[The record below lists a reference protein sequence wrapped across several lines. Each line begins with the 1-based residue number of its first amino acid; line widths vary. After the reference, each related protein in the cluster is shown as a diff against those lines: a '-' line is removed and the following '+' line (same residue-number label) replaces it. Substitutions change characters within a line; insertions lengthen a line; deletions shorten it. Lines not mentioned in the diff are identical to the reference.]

1 MATNIDDL
9 NSKHRYD
16 EVNDETGE
24 VSHEEWNRLVN
35 AVREC
40 QNPVKAVGVNSSAP
54 QYPDEHGIVRL
65 AIDLTGAEYRAYLMT
80 DRDQNTPIVVSS
92 KDLQIGV
99 RFTGAYM
106 DGGVPV
112 NYHSPG
118 RVRVYVNNEEKA
130 VLPVPSRDYQAE
142 PTFVDSIN
150 VGPYLIADMENVV
163 QLRAEFD
170 YEDNAGNMQTVR
182 SQGYVTYQVTYTE
195 VGLEFAG
202 SYNVAL
208 VNPTAIP
215 LNYNLKGS
223 VARKLHVKVS
233 GGSRDFTT
241 EFNIGANEYTNYYST
256 WKDTTT
262 VSDPSNTY
270 GFLLGGIIT
279 IEAWLTYSDGTTPDA
294 NESDHVINQVMVVKD
309 GMADANAPRLLIQN
323 LITNTENY
331 VQAKICSYA
340 VYAPGRSSVSVHFA
354 IRNNNSLQP
363 QEYLS
368 MEAEAIPDTPYDLFG
383 SVGIESEDP
392 TLYAFFFAWIVEGG
406 QTYTFADGED
416 MITVDNRENFS
427 PVSGADFYLNPST
440 RSNAEAT
447 PLSIVNAA
455 NGATIPSTWVNFGAI
470 NDAWVQ
476 DSENQRVL
484 RVLAGQT
491 LTIGYDWLQPFKTNP
506 AANVTL
512 ELDFKA
518 RNITN
523 EDDPVFQAC
532 EPYGNGFLGL
542 KLRPIEGSVWTASK
556 RTEVV
561 QNFSWQEDVRVH
573 IVVNIVSALRASA
586 DNNTNTLALCRIFV
600 NGCINREFMFDKTS
614 SGEWYANG
622 SSIVIGQAGADIDI
636 YNLRVYKNQALDSAE
651 ILQNYRST
659 LPTAADKIRV
669 REENDIVGNNGT
681 ISRAKCQEKKKN
693 NLTWH
698 CDAGQ
703 ITHDDNH
710 TKTGW
715 WEIEQYDDNGNYLH
729 DFSGTLCRETRSIE
743 QTGQGST
750 AKTYYYWNLQSKLKD
765 VSKAYEKEL
774 TSNGFNAA
782 TVTLEQTNSIANKH
796 GIWVEVSMIHA
807 DVDYTPSTARPGYA
821 YVSDG
826 WVDGNGMYRGP
837 QFKLNGS
844 VPYAQKLVAKINYAS
859 AMQSHLMGACNLYN
873 DLHTAIVGRNV
884 MQTKTAGARVAKP
897 QNVFLYFLQTD
908 ENEAAVYQGPCT
920 FGPGKMDDGTWGFK
934 KSNHQKFVMLEGSD
948 NNLPLTDFRVPWDD
962 SRITYELDDGEAAGF
977 RYNGV
982 TSLDLDKFVAQ
993 KVTIDGEE
1001 VEVPNDEILAHIKQ
1015 FVNYLYKH
1023 NPRIKYFSGTKAQF
1037 EARETQMSEN
1047 EKAAERAYVYFWTEG
1062 VESFRLKRYDPVD
1075 EIWVDW
1081 GWDEENQVTEVFDIS
1096 DPTNVYY
1103 NAFNANRGR
1112 YDAMVDALIAALV
1125 ADARA
1130 TVGDIINVNS
1140 LKFHYCFTNW
1150 MLAGTDNCSKN
1161 TYYCLVPYGDAN
1173 ADKSTWTW
1181 KWELHQD
1188 DQDTIFKTDN
1198 SGYQTKP
1205 YYIDRMD
1212 PCADGTTVS
1221 LYQGGNNVLFNLT
1234 EEMYEKRYDELRG
1247 MFKQIFSTMSSLVS
1261 VNDDLPLENAQKTT
1275 PWGCMW
1281 KYFFKIQQYIPAVAY
1296 NEAARIR
1303 YEYPASIPFF
1313 SDRTVDPITQ
1323 SIGDQMQAELQYM
1336 KRRLVM
1342 LASYAEWGNFSLSS
1356 GNVGLTDLGDVF
1368 GYNGTSSVV
1377 FDGLIPHQ
1385 YIYPGGRVGESNVYL
1400 RRKCKPGVPVVFNM
1414 GTAQGTDTAI
1424 ALYAANYFRSFGNI
1438 GDLHIA
1444 PSLDFNLKAN
1454 RLTDFVANPSD
1465 LTNPAF
1471 SPSSVNLTCPLLER
1485 IDLSG
1490 SGVGGT
1496 LDLKNC
1502 IRLRSVNTMGC
1513 DGVDDGNG
1521 DVVGGIVNV
1530 QLPSSQLMTSVQ
1542 LGSRLVSLTLND
1554 LPNLQ
1559 QLRVLST
1566 AHLTTLVMNGVGI
1579 IGRPL
1584 VDQCFNEGAPLR
1596 VLTLTNIHWTEV
1608 RRDFLMWVASLP
1620 NSTLTGLVEMS
1631 SAANENVTLADLY
1644 VLYAKYG
1651 DIQSEYNALRVEY
1664 TKVVISRISIKGQK
1678 YFSALGTTK
1687 FDIATD
1693 AGNNLKF
1700 VNGQPALT
1708 WGFVKDSG
1716 GTEVPD
1722 VEANAKMTL
1731 DPSTGEAEV
1740 IGLNGE
1746 GDTTRYRLKV
1756 TAELLNGNTLEA
1768 YWNVGFFAREPQRGD
1783 FAYADGTFDD
1793 EYRYDKTVV
1802 GFAIR
1807 ITRNNINN
1815 TLTIDVA
1822 AKENAIVKSA
1832 NSGINTPSFAWGI
1845 YPSEDANGIGS
1856 TLRSEIARMSGDI
1869 SLTDFNKSNSG
1880 NNDWSSL
1887 EKTNAMVERAN
1898 AIINGWIKALWSP
1911 TSLLQFFGAYSTE
1924 QSYSKGNVVTY
1935 NGSYYFCKVDSTTA
1949 GAFNSSDWS
1958 NVSEANYSLMQWAKN
1973 KSATYAEPQNREEL
1987 GSMMQALGYLETALG
2002 ASSVGRFY
2010 QLFFPCAYA
2019 CKLYEPAVMEGETL
2033 DSRYQKLSWF
2043 LPAGGMIKRIY
2054 DMYHA
2059 SRNKSTSN
2067 VVSENY
2073 ANEDQSLTD
2082 ANYPLMANI
2091 RKRLLDAGENPT
2103 KLNLWTENQT
2113 FWTASENLSTYSYFA
2128 NFQNGNIGYTAKY
2141 GSYVARAVTAFIYA
2155 L

>member
-54 QYPDEHGIVRL
+54 QYPDEHGVVRL
-65 AIDLTGAEYRAYLMT
+65 AIDLTGAEYRAYLMC

-182 SQGYVTYQVTYTE
+182 TQGYVTYQVTYTE

-223 VARKLHVKVS
+223 VVRTLHVKVS
-233 GGSRDFTT
+233 GGSRDFVT
-241 EFNIGANEYTNYYST
+241 EFNNIVANEYTNYYST

-715 WEIEQYDDNGNYLH
+715 WEIEQYDDNGNYLP

-774 TSNGFNAA
+774 TNNGFNAA
-782 TVTLEQTNSIANKH
+782 TVTLEQTNAIANRH

-908 ENEAAVYQGPCT
+908 DNEAAVYQGPCT

-1001 VEVPNDEILAHIKQ
+1001 VEVPSDDILAHIKQ

-1062 VESFRLKRYDPVD
+1062 VESFRLKRYDYVD
-1075 EIWVDW
+1075 DIWVDW

-1103 NAFNANRGR
+1103 SAFNANRGR
-1112 YDAMVDALIAALV
+1112 YDAMVDALIAAIV

-1130 TVGDIINVNS
+1130 TIGDIINVNS

-1212 PCADGTTVS
+1212 PCAEGTTVS

-1465 LTNPAF
+1465 PTNPAF
-1471 SPSSVNLTCPLLER
+1471 SPSSVNLTCLLLER

-1521 DVVGGIVNV
+1521 NVVGGIVNV

-1559 QLRVLST
+1559 MLSVAST
-1566 AHLTTLVMNGVGI
+1566 VHLTTLVMKGVGS
-1579 IGRPL
+1579 IGGPL
-1584 VDQCFNEGAPLR
+1584 VEKCHNENAPLQ
-1596 VLTLTNIHWTEV
+1596 VLTLTNIQWSGV
-1608 RRDFLMWVASLP
+1608 GRDLLMWVASLP
-1620 NSTLTGLVEMS
+1620 S
-1631 SAANENVTLADLY
+1631 SSLSGRISVSPDNNITLADLY
-1644 VLYAKYG
+1644 VLFDRFG
-1651 DIQSEYNALRVEY
+1651 NIQSEYNSLYVEY
-1664 TKVVISRISIKGQK
+1664 MPEMIQRISITGQK
-1678 YFSALGTTK
+1678 YFTSQGHTQ
-1687 FDIATD
+1687 FGISTD
-1693 AGNNLKF
+1693 KGNNLKF
-1700 VNGQPALT
+1700 VNGVPALT
-1708 WGFVKDSG
+1708 WQLA
-1716 GTEVPD
+1716 P
-1722 VEANAKMTL
+1722 EANNVYMSIDSA
-1731 DPSTGEAEV
+1731 TGAAEV
-1740 IGLNGE
+1740 LELTPNSM
-1746 GDTTRYRLKV
+1746 TRYLLTV
-1756 TAELLNGNTLEA
+1756 TAELLNGNTISA
-1768 YWNVGFFAREPQRGD
+1768 SWKIGFFNRIPIRGD
-1783 FAYADGTFDD
+1783 FAFADGTFDD
-1793 EYRYDKTVV
+1793 EYRFDKTVV
-1802 GFAIR
+1802 GFVIR
-1807 ITRNNINN
+1807 VTGSGSTR
-1815 TLTIDVA
+1815 TIDVA
-1822 AKENAIVKSA
+1822 A
-1832 NSGINTPSFAWGI
+1832 TQ
-1845 YPSEDANGIGS
+1845 
-1856 TLRSEIARMSGDI
+1856 
-1869 SLTDFNKSNSG
+1869 
-1880 NNDWSSL
+1880 
-1887 EKTNAMVERAN
+1887 N
-1898 AIINGWIKALWSP
+1898 AIITSSDGALASPSVAWGLYPSSDSNGFSTDMQNEIRGQSRNITLYSFATTGSGTGDFQSATKSEAMIEIANEILPGWIRWVWSQYNLPVTPPDYDSAL
-1911 TSLLQFFGAYSTE
+1911 
-1924 QSYSKGNVVTY
+1924 SYSQGAVVSY
-1935 NGSYYFCKVDSTTA
+1935 NGNIYFCKA
-1949 GAFNSSDWS
+1949 SSATGTFDPSSWS
-1958 NVSEANYSLMQWAKN
+1958 NVTQQYDIMVWAKERSIQDSYPHN
-1973 KSATYAEPQNREEL
+1973 MTEL
-1987 GSMMQALGYLETALG
+1987 GDMMVALQYLQNALGSTNPA
-2002 ASSVGRFY
+2002 RFY
-2010 QLFFPCAYA
+2010 QLFYPAAYA
-2019 CKLYEPAVMEGETL
+2019 CKMYEPTVMEGEVL
-2033 DSRYQKLSWF
+2033 DSRYAREKWM
-2043 LPAGGMIKRIY
+2043 LPACGLLRIIY
-2054 DMYHA
+2054 GMYHA
-2059 SRNKSTSN
+2059 SRGKTTGSTPNAS
-2067 VVSENY
+2067 Y
-2073 ANEDQSLTD
+2073 ANENQENVGNDD
-2082 ANYPLMANI
+2082 YPLMANI
-2091 RKRLLDAGENPT
+2091 LKRLADVGETPT
-2103 KLNLWTENQT
+2103 KFN
-2113 FWTASENLSTYSYFA
+2113 FWGNSNFWSASEVNTTFA
-2128 NFQNGNIGYTAKY
+2128 YYVGFQSGSVNYYNKYT
-2141 GSYVARAVTAFIYA
+2141 SYVARAVTAFTYT